1 LIFKLNIILFVSL
14 GFLSCKPYLYVLDE
28 YPLNEEIIIKDYFF
42 DRVVSNG
49 FFYDDIETNN
59 VDSLFQIVSTSINK
73 LNLPIHYNEPQNNTI
88 DSNIWKSKRNQND
101 FIHKKLD
108 TNYIKSIIEIEP
120 NKTMLIPLVRF
131 FELHDGHEG
140 GTNYSQRIKLSIFLI
155 KNNHIIYSSNNWKD
169 SKLKMYTNDQ
179 ELLEIDKTSFFTQ
192 KDWDELVRKVMQPYI
207 DRLK

>member
-1 LIFKLNIILFVSL
+1 MIFKLNIILFFSF

-42 DRVVSNG
+42 DRGLLRS
-49 FFYDDIETNN
+49 FYANEIHTNN
-59 VDSLFQIVSTSINK
+59 TDSLFQIVSTSIDT
-73 LNLPIHYNEPQNNTI
+73 LNLSILFKNPQNNTI
-88 DSNIWKSKRNQND
+88 DANIWKSKRNKIS
-101 FIHKKLD
+101 FIHEKLD
-108 TNYIKSIIEIEP
+108 TNYIKSIIEIDS

-131 FELHDGHEG
+131 FEIHSRHEG

-169 SKLKMYTNDQ
+169 SKLKMYTNNQ